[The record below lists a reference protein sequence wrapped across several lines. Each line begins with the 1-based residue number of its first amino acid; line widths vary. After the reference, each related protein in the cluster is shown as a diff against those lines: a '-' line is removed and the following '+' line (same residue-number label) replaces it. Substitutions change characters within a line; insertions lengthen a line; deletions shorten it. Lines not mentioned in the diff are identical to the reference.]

1 MNNVFHRFARG
12 FLNNLK
18 TIIQAIVFSIV
29 IWVFISIQIFPDVS
43 LHIRDIPVSCQPTN
57 FMIDENLRIS
67 SVDTQN
73 VTIQINGKRYSISQ
87 LTASDFSAV
96 CDLSKVYE
104 AGTFDVPINVVPT
117 ADNADINITSKDL
130 TAKVSVVKIITREI
144 KVTPNTDSL
153 MIADGMQI
161 EGDVTVTPSFMTVTG
176 EESLVNSIDHVEAI
190 ASYGEGALDHSEE
203 LSASPTFF
211 NAKGVKIASP
221 DVIYSTDE
229 FTVNV
234 PVYKLK
240 TLPIQVKFTGSTGS
254 YGFDPADLEYTM
266 SINEITIASP
276 DSSIDNLSA
285 IDIGEISLSA
295 LTLKDLQGGVQLP
308 VELPEGYK
316 NISGNKTITV
326 TFPEADDFGQ
336 LGFTVPAEN
345 FTVINSPTK
354 YSVKMLTNEIV
365 VNVVGYSNYI
375 QTMTSSDI
383 YATIN
388 LLGMDI
394 TEGKKS
400 VTVTFRLK
408 GSNASA
414 WVTGEEY
421 KVDILI
427 LENKEPET
435 PEIVP
440 AEAE

>member
-1 MNNVFHRFARG
+1 MSNVFHRFAKG

-18 TIIQAIVFSIV
+18 TIIQAIVFSVI

-43 LHIRDIPVSCQPTN
+43 LHITDIQVSCQPTN
-57 FMIDENLRIS
+57 FMIEENLRIN
-67 SVDTQN
+67 SVDTQS

-87 LTASDFSAV
+87 LSASDFSAV

-117 ADNADINITSKDL
+117 TDSVDVNITSKDL
-130 TAKVSVVKIITREI
+130 TAKVNVVKIITRDV
-144 KVTPNTDSL
+144 KVVPNTDAL
-153 MIADGMQI
+153 LIADGMQI
-161 EGDVTVTPSFMTVTG
+161 EGDVTVNPAFMTVTG

-190 ASYGEGALDHSEE
+190 AAYGDGALDHTEE

-211 NAKGVKIASP
+211 NSKGIKIASP

-229 FTVNV
+229 FVVNV

-254 YGFDPADLEYTM
+254 YGFDPADLDYTM

-326 TFPEADDFGQ
+326 TFPQADDFGQ
-336 LGFTVPAEN
+336 LGFTVPSEN

-375 QTMTSSDI
+375 QTMTSADI

-394 TEGKKS
+394 SEGKKS
-400 VTVTFRLK
+400 VSVTFRLK
-408 GSNASA
+408 GSKANA

-427 LENKEPET
+427 SENKEEPVPE
-435 PEIVP
+435 VP
-440 AEAE
+440 YETQ

>member
-1 MNNVFHRFARG
+1 MSNVFHRFARG
-12 FLNNLK
+12 FLTNLK

-43 LHIRDIPVSCQPTN
+43 LHITNIPVSCQPTN
-57 FMIDENLRIS
+57 FMIDENLRIN
-67 SVDTQN
+67 SVDTQS

-87 LTASDFSAV
+87 LTANDFSAV

-104 AGTFDVPINVVPT
+104 AGTYDVPINIVPT
-117 ADNADINITSKDL
+117 GDNSDVSITSKDL
-130 TAKVSVVKIITREI
+130 TAKISVVKIVTREV
-144 KVTPNTDSL
+144 KVVPNTDSL
-153 MIADGMQI
+153 VIADGMQI
-161 EGDVTVTPSFMTVTG
+161 EGDVTVSPTFMTVTG

-190 ASYGEGALDHSEE
+190 AAYGDGVLDHSEV

-211 NAKGVKIASP
+211 NSKGIKIASP
-221 DVIYSTDE
+221 DVIYSTEE
-229 FTVNV
+229 FAVNV

-240 TLPIQVKFTGSTGS
+240 TLPIQVKFTGSAGS
-254 YGFDPADLEYTM
+254 YGFDPADLQYTM
-266 SINEITIASP
+266 SIDEITIASP

-336 LGFTVPAEN
+336 LGFTVPSEN
-345 FTVINSPTK
+345 YTVINSPTK

-388 LLGMDI
+388 LLGMDVS
-394 TEGKKS
+394 EGKKS

-408 GSNASA
+408 GSNARA

-427 LENKEPET
+427 VANEET
-435 PEIVP
+435 EASETLP

>member
-1 MNNVFHRFARG
+1 MSSFFHRFARS

-29 IWVFISIQIFPDVS
+29 IWIIISIQIFPDVS

-67 SVDTQN
+67 SVDTQS
-73 VTIQINGKRYSISQ
+73 VAIQINGKRYSISQ
-87 LTASDFSAV
+87 LTADDFSAV
-96 CDLSKVYE
+96 CDLSKIYE
-104 AGTFDVPINVVPT
+104 AGVYDVPINVIPT
-117 ADNADINITSKDL
+117 TDNTDVSITSKDI
-130 TAKVSVVKIITREI
+130 TAKVSVIKIITREV
-144 KVTPNTDSL
+144 KVLPNTDSL
-153 MIADGMQI
+153 TIADGMQI
-161 EGDVTVTPSFMTVTG
+161 EGEVTVSPSFMTITG
-176 EESLVNSIDHVEAI
+176 EETLVNSVDHVEAI
-190 ASYGEGALDHSEE
+190 ATYGDGALDHSEE

-211 NAKGVKIASP
+211 NSKGIKIASP
-221 DVIYSTDE
+221 DVIYSTDD
-229 FTVNV
+229 FMVNV

-254 YGFDPADLEYTM
+254 YGFDPADLDYTM
-266 SINEITIASP
+266 SIDEITIASP

-285 IDIGEISLSA
+285 IDIGEIPLSA

-308 VELPEGYK
+308 IELPEGYK

-326 TFPEADDFGQ
+326 AFPEADDFGQ

-400 VTVTFRLK
+400 VSVTFRLK

-421 KVDILI
+421 KVDIFI
-427 LENKEPET
+427 VSNEEAPVSS
-435 PEIVP
+435 EIP
-440 AEAE
+440 AEAG